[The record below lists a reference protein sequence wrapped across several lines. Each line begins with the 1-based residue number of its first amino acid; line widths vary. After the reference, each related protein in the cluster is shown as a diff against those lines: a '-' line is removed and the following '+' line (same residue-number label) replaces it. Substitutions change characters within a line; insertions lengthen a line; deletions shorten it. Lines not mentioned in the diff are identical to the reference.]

1 MVDKIIEKVYND
13 FFGSIKDTY
22 TDAKKVDKSIT
33 YDDVRNW
40 FQKNSVRKTNLRGY
54 NSFIAD
60 HAKQEFQ
67 IDLFFMNEDEE
78 YKVGL
83 LIIDIFS
90 KYITVV
96 PLKTK
101 QPDDILQG
109 LKDGFHN
116 MGGYPESIYSDDEGA
131 FNSKL
136 IQDYFIEHKINHI
149 ITRGHAPYA
158 ERAIRTIKN
167 LIYKRLEK
175 NSDSNWYDV
184 KILANALVNYNYR
197 MINSI
202 TKMTPD
208 NARQPKNRL
217 DVKLQLELHRKSKRK
232 YPEIKEGD
240 KVRIYTKKKN
250 FQKERIPVWSEN
262 LFTVDKIEEKNNQN
276 FYYLNGRD
284 RPLLRHEILLQK

>member
-13 FFGSIKDTY
+13 FYGSIKDTY
-22 TDAKKVDKSIT
+22 TDAKKIDKSIT

-60 HAKQEFQ
+60 HVKHEFQ

-83 LIIDIFS
+83 LIVDIFS

-101 QPDDILQG
+101 QPDAILQG

-116 MGGYPESIYSDDEGA
+116 MGGYPENIYSDDEGA

-136 IQDYFIEHKINHI
+136 LQDYLKNI
-149 ITRGHAPYA
+149 I
-158 ERAIRTIKN
+158 
-167 LIYKRLEK
+167 
-175 NSDSNWYDV
+175 
-184 KILANALVNYNYR
+184 
-197 MINSI
+197 
-202 TKMTPD
+202 
-208 NARQPKNRL
+208 
-217 DVKLQLELHRKSKRK
+217 
-232 YPEIKEGD
+232 
-240 KVRIYTKKKN
+240 
-250 FQKERIPVWSEN
+250 
-262 LFTVDKIEEKNNQN
+262 
-276 FYYLNGRD
+276 
-284 RPLLRHEILLQK
+284 